1 MDTAARVLKEFASN
15 SPENLVLAHLLR
27 AEGYFRRGN
36 QFGCKSELA
45 AMLEIL
51 PRFEVLPEMSIES
64 LMAYTIR
71 FGPGP
76 VLALI
81 EASPSVNRLYPLVTA
96 LRLELGIETKVAK
109 EVEDVASDIRQDLAR
124 RRQQGP
130 P

>member
-1 MDTAARVLKEFASN
+1 MLLNYWNNFDRPLLNCFYSKT
-15 SPENLVLAHLLR
+15 SPTRTLQVIPVIQQRPLL
-27 AEGYFRRGN
+27 
-36 QFGCKSELA
+36 
-45 AMLEIL
+45 L
-51 PRFEVLPEMSIES
+51 P
-64 LMAYTIR
+64 TIR

>member
-1 MDTAARVLKEFASN
+1 M
-15 SPENLVLAHLLR
+15 LAHLLR
-27 AEGYFRRGN
+27 AEGYFRRRN

-51 PRFEVLPEMSIES
+51 PRFEVLPELSIES

-96 LRLELGIETKVAK
+96 LRQELGIETKVAK

>member
-1 MDTAARVLKEFASN
+1 
-15 SPENLVLAHLLR
+15 VLARLLR
-27 AEGYFRRGN
+27 AEAFLRLQN
-36 QFGCKSELA
+36 EFGCKSELA

-51 PRFEVLPEMSIES
+51 PRFEVLPKLSIES

-76 VLALI
+76 MLALI
-81 EASPSVNRLYPLVTA
+81 EASPSINRLFPLVTA
-96 LRLELGIETKVAK
+96 LRQEVGIETKVAK
-109 EVEDVASDIRQDLAR
+109 EIEEVASDIRKDLAR